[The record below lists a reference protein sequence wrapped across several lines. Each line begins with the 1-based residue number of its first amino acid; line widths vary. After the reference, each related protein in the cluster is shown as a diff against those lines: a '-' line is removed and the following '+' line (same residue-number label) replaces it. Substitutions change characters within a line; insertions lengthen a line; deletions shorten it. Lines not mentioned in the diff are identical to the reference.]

1 MNYTFS
7 DIKPYAKCS
16 SNIYDIVTLLYDTD

>member
-7 DIKPYAKCS
+7 DIKPNTKGG